1 MTVGIKLE
9 HTVRGFFQRIR
20 IEIHGA
26 DFLNGHSGRDF
37 LCLFLF
43 RFGQCGQRR
52 VNCLFFFHCIAF
64 LMLHSF
70 GFTVIVP
77 KHRRKDNG
85 NGKRKEM
92 RRIPKNGYKAQNRH
106 NRPNNGPKKIDFF
119 HIVIRLKVQTE
130 NRPCNRSFRK

>member
-9 HTVRGFFQRIR
+9 HTVRGFFQCVGV
-20 IEIHGA
+20 EIYGA

-37 LCLFLF
+37 LCLFRF

-52 VNCLFFFHCIAF
+52 VNCLCVFHCIAF

-77 KHRRKDNG
+77 KHRGKQNG
-85 NGKRKEM
+85 YCQREEM
-92 RRIPKNGYKAQNRH
+92 RRIPKDCQQAQRRH
-106 NRPNNGPKKIDFF
+106 NRPNNGPRKIDFF
-119 HIVIRLKVQTE
+119 HIVIRLKVQKE
-130 NRPCNRSFRK
+130 NRPCIRSFRK